1 MALGPASLGQELW
14 SAGPSVCGPWGL
26 WWGLCLAWSRLP
38 ELPLCPLQLC
48 PLQPVPLVL
57 RGSRCLTPWSL
68 RSGVERLGSRP
79 FTLEPSEPKPGQEAV
94 GGQMKA
100 LWELRILTP
109 GAPLC
114 L

>member
-1 MALGPASLGQELW
+1 M
-14 SAGPSVCGPWGL
+14 
-26 WWGLCLAWSRLP
+26 AWSRLP

>member
-1 MALGPASLGQELW
+1 M
-14 SAGPSVCGPWGL
+14 
-26 WWGLCLAWSRLP
+26 AWSRRP

-48 PLQPVPLVL
+48 HLQSVPLVL

-68 RSGVERLGSRP
+68 RSGVEGLGSRP

-94 GGQMKA
+94 AGQMKA

-109 GAPLC
+109 GATLC